1 MIETHEILYSQK
13 RTEEEDFQLSRH
25 ARQDKRTKC
34 LRRCLLRM
42 SQEFTKEFKTQ
53 WQGISVKYKYHL
65 FQMPFLPIIKGCF
78 LFLKRRLFEKKKR
91 TPERRTEQQKPR
103 HAKEAFLQSNRRLRH
118 HCLFNII
125 MFMKRGDHFKNEER
139 QPERVKRNKMEST
152 YMHLS
157 QNCQPWLK
165 RINDKNVSSF
175 ERKKKNCTV
184 RERLTSVSH
193 RMYTLYRQ
201 NKRGSLQW
209 DVLSWKSSSLRSGE
223 NLSRICRGGFDR
235 DFSSRDILWG
245 FFPVVGF
252 QVKCSR

>member
-1 MIETHEILYSQK
+1 MCLFLRAFPFMRLQEKRSCHLISRSSRLTFDVMQETSCEREISVQVSNTAVSDCSDNCKKRTQDMIETHEILYSQK

-34 LRRCLLRM
+34 LRCCLLRM

-157 QNCQPWLK
+157 QNCQP
-165 RINDKNVSSF
+165 
-175 ERKKKNCTV
+175 
-184 RERLTSVSH
+184 
-193 RMYTLYRQ
+193 
-201 NKRGSLQW
+201 
-209 DVLSWKSSSLRSGE
+209 
-223 NLSRICRGGFDR
+223 
-235 DFSSRDILWG
+235 
-245 FFPVVGF
+245 
-252 QVKCSR
+252 